1 LYFTFLFSA
10 QNHSDSSG
18 VEDENAEESIIER
31 EIRLQQE
38 REQELAINRTRLANT
53 SIQVLR
59 IVVQ

>member
-1 LYFTFLFSA
+1 
-10 QNHSDSSG
+10 